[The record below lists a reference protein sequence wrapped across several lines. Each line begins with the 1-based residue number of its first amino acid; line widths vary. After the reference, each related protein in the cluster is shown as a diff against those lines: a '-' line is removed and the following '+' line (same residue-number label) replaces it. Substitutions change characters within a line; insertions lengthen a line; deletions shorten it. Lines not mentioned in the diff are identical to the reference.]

1 MNFMQWIV
9 TYGCK
14 LGLDIMC
21 RIDAGE
27 LKKMQQTGPLIAFA
41 NHTGMVEAPLL
52 YTYLMPRKKVTA
64 IAKIETWDNWFL
76 NWVFT
81 LWGIIPIHRGEAD
94 MVAMR
99 KALEVLE
106 KGYILGIS
114 PEGTRSREGKLLRA
128 HGGIAMLA
136 LHSGAPLQAMA
147 HWGGENFGNNVKRFK
162 RTDFHVRISPLFHL
176 DARGER
182 VTKDVRQQMA
192 DEMMYQLARLLPEN
206 YRGEYADL
214 EHATEK
220 YIRYTE

>member
-1 MNFMQWIV
+1 MNLMQWIV

-14 LGLDIMC
+14 LGLDTMC
-21 RIDAGE
+21 RIDDEE
-27 LKKMQQTGPLIAFA
+27 LRKVQQSGPLLAFT

-52 YTYLMPRKKVTA
+52 YTHLQPRKKLTA
-64 IAKIETWDNWFL
+64 IAKVETWDNWFL

-81 LWGIIPIHRGEAD
+81 LWDIIPIHRGEAD

-128 HGGIAMLA
+128 HGGIAMLG
-136 LHSGAPLQAMA
+136 LHSKAPLQAVA
-147 HWGGENFGNNVKRFK
+147 HWGGESFGRNVKKFK
-162 RTDFHVRISPLFHL
+162 RTDFHIRVGPIFYL

-182 VTKDVRQQMA
+182 VTKEIRQQMA
-192 DEMMYQLARLLPEN
+192 DEMMYQLAKLLPEE
-206 YRGEYADL
+206 YRGEYCDL
-214 EHATEK
+214 DRATEK
-220 YIRYTE
+220 YLRFA